1 MSVFLD
7 EEEKKEWFPEYMDRD
22 YHWTDDWP

>member
-1 MSVFLD
+1 MSLFLD
-7 EEEKKEWFPEYMDRD
+7 EEEKKEWFPEYIDRD

>member
-7 EEEKKEWFPEYMDRD
+7 EEEKKEWFPEYIDRD
-22 YHWTDDWP
+22 YNWMDDWP

>member
-22 YHWTDDWP
+22 YNWMDDWP

>member
-7 EEEKKEWFPEYMDRD
+7 EEEKKEYYSDYIDRD
-22 YHWTDDWP
+22 YNWMDDWP

>member
-7 EEEKKEWFPEYMDRD
+7 EEEKKEYYPEYIDRD
-22 YHWTDDWP
+22 YNWMDDWP

>member
-7 EEEKKEWFPEYMDRD
+7 EEEKKEYYPDYIDRN
-22 YHWTDDWP
+22 YHWMDDWP

>member
-1 MSVFLD
+1 MSAFLD

-22 YHWTDDWP
+22 YNWMDDWP